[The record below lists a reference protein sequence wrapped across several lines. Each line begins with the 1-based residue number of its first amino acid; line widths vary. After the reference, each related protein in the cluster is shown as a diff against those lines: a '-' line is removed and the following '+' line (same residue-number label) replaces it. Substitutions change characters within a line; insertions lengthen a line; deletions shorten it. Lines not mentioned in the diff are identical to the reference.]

1 VTPDER
7 LAELQARV
15 AELSA
20 LVASAQARLGTDADL
35 ERDRRRLSEQ
45 ARRVGDA
52 ARYFLI
58 GP

>member
-15 AELSA
+15 AELST
-20 LVASAQARLGTDADL
+20 LVAAAQARLGSDEDL
-35 ERDRRRLSEQ
+35 TRERRRLSEQ
-45 ARRVGDA
+45 AARVGDA
-52 ARYFLI
+52 ARYFLM

>member
-1 VTPDER
+1 VTRDER
-7 LAELQARV
+7 VAELQARV

-20 LVASAQARLGTDADL
+20 LVATARARLDTDADL
-35 ERDRRRLSEQ
+35 ERERQRLSDQ

-52 ARYFLI
+52 ARYFLM